1 MIVATDLDLRCQ
13 LWLNQ
18 KSLYFDRLKLEER
31 GKKKSMKINIC
42 GCIHALQLYCI
53 NYKCVRDLNLFG
65 NGGDRLSYVSATPII
80 IITIIIDSL
89 SQGTASVLAGE
100 VGDTAEA
107 PCPEIKIKRL
117 CM

>member
-1 MIVATDLDLRCQ
+1 MCARSQPIWQ
-13 LWLNQ
+13 WWGQ
-18 KSLYFDRLKLEER
+18 
-31 GKKKSMKINIC
+31 
-42 GCIHALQLYCI
+42 
-53 NYKCVRDLNLFG
+53 
-65 NGGDRLSYVSATPII
+65 SYVSATPII